1 MHSRRHRESACGTRV
16 NRSVSSDPPR
26 AKIISPG
33 ELEVSQLANSKL
45 VSLSVR
51 GKFIDFG

>member
-1 MHSRRHRESACGTRV
+1 MHSHRHRESACGTRV
-16 NRSVSSDPPR
+16 NRSVSSDPPK